1 MRVFKLLLVLALVV
15 SCKSETKKAEASI
28 TNEVPERVEGIENPT
43 TGNSSL
49 PRLSTNDNR
58 LYLSWI
64 EKIDT
69 VATLKYAVQENDFW
83 SDPIVIN
90 SGSDWFVNWADFPAI
105 AESNGNIL
113 TNFLQKSADGTYTY
127 DVKLNLFNPSSAEAS
142 EGKWKK
148 NFILHDD
155 GTQSEHGFV
164 SIRPYVGNSFV
175 VVWLDGRETVGKEH
189 GGGQMTLRAAIVFE
203 DGTIDYDTL
212 IDERVCDCCQTALAI
227 GPNDEII
234 VAYRDRSED
243 EIRDISIVRWEMET
257 GWSKPMTIG
266 ADNWKIDGCPV
277 NGPSIDANETNVG
290 LAWFTG
296 VEGEGKVNVAFSTD
310 TGVTFGAPI
319 RIDAGDATGRVDIQM
334 ISKTEAAVLW
344 MEPNGDD
351 ELIQLLKVNID
362 GSKGEPIT
370 ISKTNA
376 ERASGFP
383 QLELL
388 EDRLYVAWTAV
399 NGEVSTIEMAS
410 ILTKTL

>member
-1 MRVFKLLLVLALVV
+1 MRVFKLILVLALIV
-15 SCKSETKKAEASI
+15 SCKSETKKETTSNI
-28 TNEVPERVEGIENPT
+28 DEVSKKIESLKNPIS
-43 TGNSSL
+43 GNSSL
-49 PRLSTNDNR
+49 PRLFSSENK
-58 LYLSWI
+58 LFLSWI

-69 VATLKYAVQENDFW
+69 TAFLKYTVRENDSW
-83 SDPIVIN
+83 SEPQLIN

-127 DVKLNLFNPSSAEAS
+127 DVKLNLYNSTEQS
-142 EGKWKK
+142 WKK
-148 NFILHDD
+148 NFILHND

-164 SIRPYVGNSFV
+164 SMRPYVGNSFV

-234 VAYRDRSED
+234 VAYRDRSD
-243 EIRDISIVRWEMET
+243 NEIRDISIVRWEMET

-266 ADNWKIDGCPV
+266 NDNWKIEGCPV
-277 NGPSIDANETNVG
+277 NGPSIDANGTNVG

-296 VEGEGKVNVAFSTD
+296 VEGEGRVNVAFSTD
-310 TGVTFGAPI
+310 AGITFGEPT
-319 RIDAGDATGRVDIQM
+319 RVDAGNATGRVAIQM
-334 ISKTEAAVLW
+334 ISETEAAVLW
-344 MEPNGDD
+344 MEPSGDD
-351 ELIQLLKVNID
+351 ELIQLIKVNLN
-362 GSKGEPIT
+362 GTTAEPIT
-370 ISKTNA
+370 ISKKNA

-383 QLELL
+383 QMQLIDSKIVIAFTKLIQE
-388 EDRLYVAWTAV
+388 
-399 NGEVSTIEMAS
+399 NSSTIETRYID
-410 ILTKTL
+410 ILSL